1 MYNSLIFKPKK
12 IGNMIVKNRLIRSAT
27 YEGMAS
33 EEGGITNDLLNLYGK
48 LAQGGIGLI
57 ITSFSYVQQSGR
69 GYINQIGI
77 NRDDLVPNLHKLPNI
92 VHENG
97 DGCKIAIQLVHCG
110 RQSRLLE
117 DTIAPS
123 AVFEPVLEKMP
134 REMTSKEVK
143 GTIDAFVDAVRR
155 AKEAGFDA
163 VQLHAAHGYLLG
175 EFLSPYTNRRTD
187 EYGGSF
193 ENRFRI
199 IKEIYTRSVDKVG
212 LDYPIMVKMN
222 VDDFVERGIDLSES
236 KKIAERMSNIGF
248 AAIETSGGIMEAS
261 TRNEEELGRPII
273 TSSMRGI
280 DSKNKEAFYLPYAR
294 EIKKVIDI
302 PLILVGGM
310 RSIDLIEKILSEG
323 SADFVSLSRPL
334 IREPDLPNRWLS
346 GISSSTADCISCN
359 ACLSNVR
366 TGKLRCMLLKDE

>member
-1 MYNSLIFKPKK
+1 LIFEPKK
-12 IGNMIVKNRLIRSAT
+12 IGKMDIKNRLVRSAT

-33 EEGGITNDLLNLYGK
+33 EEGGVTDDLLNLYGK
-48 LAQGGIGLI
+48 LAQGGVGLI

-77 NRDDLVPNLHKLPNI
+77 NRDDLVPGLSKLPI
-92 VHENG
+92 TVHENG

-117 DTIAPS
+117 ETIAPS
-123 AVFEPVLEKMP
+123 AVFEPVLKKMP
-134 REMTSKEVK
+134 REMTHEEVK
-143 GTIDAFVDAVRR
+143 DTIDAFVEAVRR

-175 EFLSPYTNRRTD
+175 EFLSPHTNRRTD
-187 EYGGSF
+187 EYGGNF

-199 IKEIYTRSVDKVG
+199 IKEIYKRSVDKVG

-222 VDDFVERGIDLSES
+222 VDDFVERGIDLIES
-236 KKIAERMSNIGF
+236 KKIAVRMSNIGF

-261 TRNEEELGRPII
+261 TRSEEELGRPII
-273 TSSMRGI
+273 TASKRGI
-280 DSKNKEAFYLPYAR
+280 DSKNKEAYYLPYAR
-294 EIKKVIDI
+294 EIKKVIDV

-310 RSIDLIEKILSEG
+310 RSIDVIEKILSER
-323 SADFVSLSRPL
+323 SADFVSLSRPF
-334 IREPDLPNRWLS
+334 IREPDLPKRWLN
-346 GISSSTADCISCN
+346 GIGSSTADCISCN
-359 ACLSNVR
+359 ACLTNVR
-366 TGKLRCMLLKDE
+366 TDKLRCVLLKDE

>member
-1 MYNSLIFKPKK
+1 MSNSLVFKPKN
-12 IGNMIVKNRLIRSAT
+12 IGNMVIKNRLVRSAT

-33 EEGGITNDLLNLYGK
+33 EEGDVTDDLINLYGK
-48 LAQGGIGLI
+48 LAQGGVGLI

-77 NRDDLVPNLHKLPNI
+77 NRDDLVPGLSKLPNT

-97 DGCKIAIQLVHCG
+97 HGCKIAIQLVHCG

-117 DTIAPS
+117 ETIAPS
-123 AVFEPVLEKMP
+123 AVFEPVLKKMP
-134 REMTSKEVK
+134 REMTPEEVK
-143 GTIDAFVDAVRR
+143 DTIDAFVEAVGR

-187 EYGGSF
+187 EYGGNF
-193 ENRFRI
+193 EDRFRI
-199 IKEIYTRSVDKVG
+199 INEIYTRSVDKVG

-248 AAIETSGGIMEAS
+248 AAIETS
-261 TRNEEELGRPII
+261 
-273 TSSMRGI
+273 
-280 DSKNKEAFYLPYAR
+280 
-294 EIKKVIDI
+294 
-302 PLILVGGM
+302 
-310 RSIDLIEKILSEG
+310 
-323 SADFVSLSRPL
+323 
-334 IREPDLPNRWLS
+334 
-346 GISSSTADCISCN
+346 
-359 ACLSNVR
+359 
-366 TGKLRCMLLKDE
+366 

>member
-1 MYNSLIFKPKK
+1 MNKSLVFESKN
-12 IGNMIVKNRLIRSAT
+12 IGKMVVKNRLIRSAT

-33 EEGGITNDLLNLYGK
+33 EEGGVTDNLLHLYRE
-48 LAQGGIGLI
+48 LAQGGVGLI

-69 GYINQIGI
+69 GYLNQIGI
-77 NRDDLVPNLHKLPNI
+77 NKDDLVPDLCKLPNI
-92 VHENG
+92 VHKYG

-110 RQSRLLE
+110 RQSRLIE

-123 AVFEPVLEKMP
+123 AVFEPVLKKTP
-134 REMTSKEVK
+134 REMTSEEVK
-143 GTIDAFVDAVRR
+143 GTIDAFVEAVRR

-175 EFLSPYTNRRTD
+175 EFLSPHTNRRTD

-199 IKEIYTRSVDKVG
+199 IKEIYTRSVNKVG
-212 LDYPIMVKMN
+212 LDYPIMIKMN
-222 VDDFVERGIDLSES
+222 VDDFVERGINLNES
-236 KKIAERMSNIGF
+236 KKIAERLSNIGF

-261 TRNEEELGRPII
+261 TRSEEKLGRPII
-273 TSSMRGI
+273 TASKRGI
-280 DSKNKEAFYLPYAR
+280 NSKNEEAYYLPYAR

-310 RSIDLIEKILSEG
+310 RSIDVIEKILLEG

-334 IREPDLPNRWLS
+334 IREPDLPKRWLNEI
-346 GISSSTADCISCN
+346 GSSTADCISCN

-366 TGKLRCMLLKDE
+366 TDKLRCMLLNNE